1 MLIATIVC
9 RREVARA
16 RVLAA
21 SAAKH
26 AAATSVI
33 ALVLD
38 ATAEDQHGR
47 EEPFELLCPSD
58 AAIDDFGTLAGMLTA
73 AELREASKPRLLAH
87 LLGRAPGQSVLYLDP
102 DSLVCGQLDD
112 VERLVADHGVLVKTR
127 TARSL
132 PPDGRRPNE
141 ADLRGWGLHDDGL
154 IALGAGHDHH
164 AMLDWWAA
172 RGRAGSGPQGGSL
185 PIERVA
191 TLGRGAY
198 EIGDDGLGASFWDLY
213 DRTIAAHE
221 HSILIDGSPLR
232 LMRFPGFDPH
242 RPLSLSD
249 AQSRLRVAE
258 QPALAALCER
268 YATLL
273 VDAGEIEASQLPYA
287 FDRLPD
293 GTQLDHRLR
302 TIYRLAVEEAGLR
315 RSPFT
320 LWGMEEFYAWL
331 GEPAATGRA
340 LGINRLCMLV
350 RDEQPE
356 LREAY
361 PDLDQDAQAYGLI
374 EWLHQHGVREGTLPV
389 AVVPPTSPD
398 EREAERR
405 RRARTTNFGV
415 NVAGYFTA
423 EIGIGEAVR
432 LLVAALDAAA
442 VPLLPLSPPTL
453 PSSRKDHQYVSL
465 PISAPGFPVNLIC
478 INADGLLRF
487 REEVGSGFFDGRYN
501 IGLWWWEVDRLPA
514 EWHAG
519 FELLDEVWVGSE
531 HVACALSPISPI
543 PVYTVRIPIL
553 ARNTAP
559 LDRAAIGL
567 GDEWV
572 FLSMFDH
579 GSVVERKNPLGTI
592 AAFTEAFSPSSG
604 AALILKS
611 VNAEHDHF
619 GRDRVRAAAAPH
631 PHVHLMEG
639 HLSPVQTHALIATA
653 DCFVSLHRAEGLG
666 LVPAEAMA
674 LGKPVIATGYSGNLD
689 YMTRENAY
697 LVDYA
702 LRAVGPGCW
711 PYPEDAVWAD
721 ADLGHAAEL
730 MREVFEDQSAARGRG
745 ALAATQ
751 LAETHS
757 LQAAGRSMRSRIES
771 VAARWEGEPFLPL
784 PEFEV
789 DLIRGR
795 RGRLLR
801 RLAPG
806 VLAMLEHELEQLWAA
821 NEQRKFDLDA
831 AAKGTLLSTQAAT
844 LAALRR
850 VERAAHEPLRE
861 PEPDPRA
868 TGAG

>member
-1 MLIATIVC
+1 MQIATIVC

-21 SAAKH
+21 SVAEH
-26 AAATSVI
+26 AAATPVI

-38 ATAEDQHGR
+38 ATAEDQGR
-47 EEPFELLCPSD
+47 VEPFELLLPSD
-58 AAIDDFGTLAGMLTA
+58 AAIDDLGTLAGMLTA
-73 AELREASKPRLLAH
+73 AELREACKPLLLAH
-87 LLGRAPGQSVLYLDP
+87 LLGRAPGESALYIDP
-102 DSLVCGQLDD
+102 DSLVCGPLEDI
-112 VERLVADHGVLVKTR
+112 ELLAADHAVLVKTR

-132 PPDGRRPNE
+132 PQDGRRPNE
-141 ADLRGWGLHDDGL
+141 ADLRGWGLHDPGL

-164 AMLDWWAA
+164 ALLDWWAA

-185 PIERVA
+185 PVERIA

-198 EIGDDGLGASFWDLY
+198 EVGDDGFGASFWDLHG
-213 DRTIAAHE
+213 RTIVAQE
-221 HSILIDGSPLR
+221 HSTLIDGTPLR
-232 LMRFPGFDPH
+232 LMRFPGFDP
-242 RPLSLSD
+242 RDPLALSD
-249 AQSRLRVAE
+249 AQSRLRAAE

-268 YATLL
+268 YARLL
-273 VDAGEIEASQLPYA
+273 LDAGEIEASQLSYA
-287 FDRLPD
+287 FERLPD

-302 TIYRLAVEEAGLR
+302 TIYRQAVEQAGLR

-320 LWGMEEFYAWL
+320 RWGMEEFYVWL

-350 RDEQPE
+350 RDEQPQ

-361 PDLDQDAQAYGLI
+361 PDLDRDTDAYGLI
-374 EWLHQHGVREGTLPV
+374 EWLHQHGVREGTLPA
-389 AVVPPTSPD
+389 AVVPPTSPN

-432 LLVAALDAAA
+432 LLVSALDAAA

-465 PISAPGFPVNLIC
+465 PISTPGFPLNLIC

-487 REEVGSGFFDGRYN
+487 GEEVGSGFFDGRYN
-501 IGLWWWEVDRLPA
+501 IGLWWWEVDRLPN
-514 EWHAG
+514 EWLAA

-531 HVACALSPISPI
+531 HVASALAPISPI

-559 LDRAAIGL
+559 LDRAALGL
-567 GDEWV
+567 ADEWV

-592 AAFTEAFSPSSG
+592 AAFTAAFSPSSG

-631 PHVHLMEG
+631 PHVHLLEG
-639 HLSPVQTHALIATA
+639 HLSPAQTHALIATA

-666 LVPAEAMA
+666 LVPAEAMM

-689 YMTRENAY
+689 YMTPANSY
-697 LVDYA
+697 LVDYS
-702 LRAVGPGCW
+702 LRKVGSGCW
-711 PYPEDAVWAD
+711 PYPEDAVWAE
-721 ADLGHAAEL
+721 ADLEHAAQL
-730 MREVFEDQSAARGRG
+730 MREVFEDQSAARERG
-745 ALAATQ
+745 ALAAAQ

-757 LQAAGRSMRSRIES
+757 LFAAGHSMRSRIES
-771 VAARWEGEPFLPL
+771 VMARWEGEPFLPL

-789 DLIRGR
+789 DLSRGR

-806 VLAMLEHELEQLWAA
+806 VLAMLEHELELLWAA

-831 AAKGTLLSTQAAT
+831 AARGTLLSTQAAT

-850 VERAAHEPLRE
+850 IESAAPEPLRE
-861 PEPDPRA
+861 SELEPLRGRLD
-868 TGAG
+868 